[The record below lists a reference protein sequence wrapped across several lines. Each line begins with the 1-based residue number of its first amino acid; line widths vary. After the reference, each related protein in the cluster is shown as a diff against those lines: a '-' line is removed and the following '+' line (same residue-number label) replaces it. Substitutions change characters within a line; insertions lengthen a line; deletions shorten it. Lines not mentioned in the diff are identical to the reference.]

1 VTGTAWIVAFFL
13 GMLFL
18 ATGAM
23 KLIVPYE
30 QGRARIG
37 WIGDVPAGRYRLVG
51 WLEIIGAIGVMFPT
65 LVDAFDWVVPIA
77 GVGLAAIMVG
87 AMGLH
92 LRRHEWRSLLL
103 TSVLLAGCVFVA
115 ISSRR

>member
-1 VTGTAWIVAFFL
+1 MTGTAWIVAFFL

-51 WLEIIGAIGVMFPT
+51 WLEIAGAIGLVFPT
-65 LVDAFDWVVPIA
+65 LVDAFDPVVPVAA
-77 GVGLAAIMVG
+77 GGLAAVMVG

-92 LRRHEWRSLLL
+92 ARRHEWGSLLL
-103 TSVLLAGCVFVA
+103 TSVLLAGCVFVVVGNLG
-115 ISSRR
+115 